1 METLVTEK
9 IISSSLVGRHQR
21 KVTLVLLH
29 RHGESHSVLY
39 DLHCH
44 YELSELL
51 RGISQQCR
59 GGGLLWTGN
68 NIWNK
73 KINDYCEKWPDVVWS
88 VTCKIIID
96 TGVYIYWV
104 CWESCLPSLVAVTS
118 ESISLSTSCH
128 HYTPIRLYCS
138 SQWSIGGMTDTRT
151 QNPHHTQ
158 P

>member
-39 DLHCH
+39 DLHRH

-51 RGISQQCR
+51 RGVSQQCR

-73 KINDYCEKWPDVVWS
+73 KINKWLLREVAWCGRICHI
-88 VTCKIIID
+88 TCKIIID

-104 CWESCLPSLVAVTS
+104 CWECCLPSLVAVTS
-118 ESISLSTSCH
+118 ESISLSTSYH

-138 SQWSIGGMTDTRT
+138 SQGFIGGMTDDW
-151 QNPHHTQ
+151 HTDT
-158 P
+158 